1 MIHFTLRAATRIR
14 CQALNFTLFIV
25 TILTLLGPGYGVAQ
39 GSKLRIVTTTGIIAD
54 TVSQIGGEYVAVSSL
69 MGEGVDPHLYK
80 ASPGDMKRLLEADL
94 VFHNGLHLEGKMA
107 DALVKLAARKPVFA
121 ISQGIPRPQL
131 RSPDNQPDAIDPHIW
146 FSATLWQFVIDEITK
161 VLTQH
166 MPHNKELLL
175 RNSMRLKEEFRTLD
189 TWIKNEISNIPEERR
204 ILITAHDAFGYYGA
218 AYGIQVLAIQGMSTD
233 SEASLQEINQL
244 VDTIVSR
251 KIPAVFVES
260 SVPQKTVHALVEGA
274 RAKTHQVIVG
284 GELFSDALGA
294 SGTEVGT
301 LAGIIRH
308 NTNTIV
314 TALRG
319 EK

>member
-14 CQALNFTLFIV
+14 GQALNFTLFV
-25 TILTLLGPGYGVAQ
+25 AAILSYFGANNGVAAE
-39 GSKLRIVTTTGIIAD
+39 SKLRIVTTTGIIAD
-54 TVSQIGGEYVAVSSL
+54 TVSKIGGEYVEVSAL

-107 DALVKLAARKPVFA
+107 DALVKLASRKPVSA
-121 ISQGIPRPQL
+121 VSQGIPRALL
-131 RSPDNQPDAIDPHIW
+131 RSPEHQPEAIDPHIW
-146 FSATLWQFVIDEITK
+146 FSVPLWMYAVDEITK
-161 VLTQH
+161 VLTEQL
-166 MPHNKELLL
+166 PHNRDALLKKSL
-175 RNSMRLKEEFRTLD
+175 QLKEEFQALD
-189 TWIKNEISNIPEERR
+189 AWIKDEIAKIPEERR
-204 ILITAHDAFGYYGA
+204 ILITAHDAFGYYGM

-244 VDTIVSR
+244 VETIVSR

-274 RAKTHQVIVG
+274 LAKTHKVRVG
-284 GELFSDALGA
+284 GELFSDALG
-294 SGTEVGT
+294 STGTEVGT

-308 NTNTIV
+308 NTKTIV
-314 TALRG
+314 AALRG

>member
-1 MIHFTLRAATRIR
+1 MAEGRTLR
-14 CQALNFTLFIV
+14 V
-25 TILTLLGPGYGVAQ
+25 
-39 GSKLRIVTTTGIIAD
+39 VTTTGIIAD
-54 TVSQIGGEYVAVSSL
+54 TVSQIGGEHVTVTSL

-80 ASPGDMKRLLEADL
+80 ASPRDMKRLLEADL

-107 DALVKLAARKPVFA
+107 DALEKLASRKPVSA
-121 ISQGIPRPQL
+121 ISRGIPRSLL
-131 RSPDNQPDAIDPHIW
+131 RSPEHQPDAIDPHIW
-146 FSATLWQFVIDEITK
+146 FSVPLWQYAIDEITK
-161 VLTQH
+161 VLSEQIPQH
-166 MPHNKELLL
+166 KEMLLQ
-175 RNSMRLKEEFRTLD
+175 RSFKIKEEYNSLD
-189 TWIKNEISNIPEERR
+189 AWIKKEIATIPEERR
-204 ILITAHDAFGYYGA
+204 ILITAHDAFGYFGM

-244 VDTIVSR
+244 VDTIVAR

-274 RAKTHQVIVG
+274 LAKTHQVRVG

-294 SGTEVGT
+294 TGTEVGT

-319 EK
+319 DT

>member
-1 MIHFTLRAATRIR
+1 
-14 CQALNFTLFIV
+14 
-25 TILTLLGPGYGVAQ
+25 
-39 GSKLRIVTTTGIIAD
+39 
-54 TVSQIGGEYVAVSSL
+54 
-69 MGEGVDPHLYK
+69 
-80 ASPGDMKRLLEADL
+80 
-94 VFHNGLHLEGKMA
+94 
-107 DALVKLAARKPVFA
+107 
-121 ISQGIPRPQL
+121 
-131 RSPDNQPDAIDPHIW
+131 
-146 FSATLWQFVIDEITK
+146 
-161 VLTQH
+161 
-166 MPHNKELLL
+166 
-175 RNSMRLKEEFRTLD
+175 
-189 TWIKNEISNIPEERR
+189 
-204 ILITAHDAFGYYGA
+204 
-218 AYGIQVLAIQGMSTD
+218 MSTD